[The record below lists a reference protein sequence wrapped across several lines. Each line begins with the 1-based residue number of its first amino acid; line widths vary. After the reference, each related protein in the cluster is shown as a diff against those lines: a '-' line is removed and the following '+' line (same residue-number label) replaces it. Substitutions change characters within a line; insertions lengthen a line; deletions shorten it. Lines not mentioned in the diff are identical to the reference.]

1 MSEASILEG
10 AEPRAEAVEPSSPA
24 NRFWR
29 VFATGFCFSVFGIGG
44 LLLRVA
50 VFPLFV
56 LIVRHHRRRSA
67 LARATIRATFRVF
80 VGLLCRIGVCSLQ
93 IEGRERLER
102 RGLLILANHP
112 SLIDVVFLMSL
123 VEHADCIV
131 KGTLVRNPFTRGP
144 VRAAGWVCNDSGPAL
159 IDDCIASLRAGN
171 NLIIFPE
178 GTRTPAGQSIG
189 KLQRGAANLAVRGGF
204 AVTPVRIHS
213 APRMLAKGVPWWRV
227 PPRRGH
233 FRIEVGEDIAV
244 GAHLADQGAQALAAR
259 RLNEELARH
268 LGA

>member
-1 MSEASILEG
+1 MSEASIFEG
-10 AEPRAEAVEPSSPA
+10 AEPAAEAVEPSSPA

-80 VGLLCRIGVCSLQ
+80 VALLCRIGVCSLQ

-131 KGTLVRNPFTRGP
+131 KSTLVRNPFTRGP

-178 GTRTPAGQSIG
+178 GTRTPSGQVIG

-244 GAHLADQGAQALAAR
+244 DAHLADQGAQALAAR